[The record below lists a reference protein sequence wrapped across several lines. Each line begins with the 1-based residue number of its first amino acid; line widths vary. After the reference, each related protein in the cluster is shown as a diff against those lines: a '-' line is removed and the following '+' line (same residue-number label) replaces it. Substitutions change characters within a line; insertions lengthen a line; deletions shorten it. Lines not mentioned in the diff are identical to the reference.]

1 MTRPRPFDAGE
12 FPRVA
17 KKLAE
22 ERTAAAPVVRQL
34 RTALDAYWDRQIPR
48 AWRTVGFV
56 QELTAAARDTLKHD
70 PKATLAL
77 AQFAVVIAGSLPAEA
92 YPQAIL
98 TQAEAAAW
106 KEIANAHRYR
116 SEYAAALRALDVVDG
131 RLARVHGLG
140 HDRAT
145 LRLTR
150 ALVLTDQ
157 GQGDEALALLR
168 ECVTDFTE
176 YDDGQ
181 RIAQCLHLRG
191 MIEQRAGRF
200 HEAITTYESALEYLE
215 DVDDRYVRASLQNN
229 MGHVYAELQQP
240 DEALACLREAL
251 ALFDDLH
258 ATGEVARTAWG
269 LGRVLLANERYTEAK
284 SAFVGARRSLLRLM
298 LPEEA
303 GLAGLDL
310 ADAFLATGA
319 VAAAVRQVEEVIDEF
334 RAANLNGRA
343 LMALQYLSDLLPTP
357 RARAAVRHVRT
368 YIDELRRSPN
378 LLFLEL
384 PES

>member
-1 MTRPRPFDAGE
+1 
-12 FPRVA
+12 
-17 KKLAE
+17 
-22 ERTAAAPVVRQL
+22 
-34 RTALDAYWDRQIPR
+34 
-48 AWRTVGFV
+48 
-56 QELTAAARDTLKHD
+56 
-70 PKATLAL
+70 
-77 AQFAVVIAGSLPAEA
+77 
-92 YPQAIL
+92 
-98 TQAEAAAW
+98 
-106 KEIANAHRYR
+106 
-116 SEYAAALRALDVVDG
+116 
-131 RLARVHGLG
+131 
-140 HDRAT
+140 
-145 LRLTR
+145 
-150 ALVLTDQ
+150 
-157 GQGDEALALLR
+157 
-168 ECVTDFTE
+168 
-176 YDDGQ
+176 
-181 RIAQCLHLRG
+181 
-191 MIEQRAGRF
+191 
-200 HEAITTYESALEYLE
+200 
-215 DVDDRYVRASLQNN
+215 